1 MEIKK
6 EVKDLIRIIG
16 IIAHFIGIGYII
28 ASFYIDETKEQIN
41 IKRKTNQI

>member
-1 MEIKK
+1 MKEKKEIMEIKK

-28 ASFYIDETKEQIN
+28 ASFYIDETKD
-41 IKRKTNQI
+41 RKS

>member
-6 EVKDLIRIIG
+6 EVKDFVRIVG

-28 ASFYIDETKEQIN
+28 ASFYIDEQED
-41 IKRKTNQI
+41 RKT